1 MANTWVL
8 EVRDLAGTVVVANA
22 LAKSNECNFGF
33 ALNSYGTLDF
43 RLPTMDSGTTQ
54 ANYLPGGRT
63 VHLKQNGTI
72 VWAGFLLAADSDADW
87 TSFSAKSW
95 EFALSQA
102 VINTNRRFGGSSNID
117 QLDIAWTLVN
127 NHVVLPTGVGNFTRA
142 SATVSGTNRQR
153 TYCCDDGTTVFDAV
167 SEMASSRNGFD
178 FWITAA
184 RAWTTT
190 LNTTPYRGTNRAAT
204 VILDDKSNFF
214 TPSFSWDAED
224 VYNRLWFTPHNVATC
239 TDISYRDIN
248 DTPQTWVRESFID
261 LSDQRSSTDR
271 IDIVYEGLRNA
282 QPKYQ
287 VSGTI
292 DATANNN
299 TLDFGDFDLGDTVQC
314 KLSRGFQTMNV
325 AMKVMDYTVH
335 LAEGRMETVDVTL
348 DNLTTV

>member
-8 EVRDLAGTVVVANA
+8 EVRDLAGTVIVANA
-22 LAKSNECNFGF
+22 LAKSPECNFAF

-43 RLPTMDSGTTQ
+43 KLPTTDAATTQ

-72 VWAGFLLAADSDADW
+72 VWGGFLLAADCDPDW
-87 TSFSAKSW
+87 TSFSCKSW

-102 VINTNRRFGGSSNID
+102 VINTNRRFGGSSTID
-117 QLDIAWTLVN
+117 QLDIAWTLVT
-127 NHVVLPTGVGNFTRA
+127 NHVVLPTGVGQFTRA
-142 SATVSGTNRQR
+142 SATLSGFNRQR

-178 FWITAA
+178 FWVTAA

-190 LNTTPYRGTNRAAT
+190 TTTAFRGTNRAAT
-204 VILDDKSNFF
+204 VILDDTSNFL
-214 TPSFSWDAED
+214 TPQFSYDTED
-224 VYNRLWFTPHNVATC
+224 VFNRLWFTPHNVGTC
-239 TDISYRDIN
+239 SDISYRDIN

-261 LSDQRSSTDR
+261 LSDQRSGTDR
-271 IDIVYEGLRNA
+271 IDIVYESLRNA
-282 QPKYQ
+282 QPKVQ
-287 VSGTI
+287 VTGTI
-292 DATANNN
+292 DSVANNYAIQ
-299 TLDFGDFDLGDTVQC
+299 FGSFDLGDTVQC
-314 KLSRGFQTMNV
+314 KLSRGYMTMNV

-335 LAEGRMETVDVTL
+335 LAEGRQESIDVTL